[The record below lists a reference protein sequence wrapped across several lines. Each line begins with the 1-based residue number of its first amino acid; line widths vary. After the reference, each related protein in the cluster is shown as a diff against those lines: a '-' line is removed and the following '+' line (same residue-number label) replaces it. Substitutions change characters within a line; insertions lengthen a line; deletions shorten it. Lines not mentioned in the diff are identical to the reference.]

1 MKIKK
6 LEDSCYVVKDEMTN
20 KILKLGKNEYLFLQS
35 LREKDSSLMPENV
48 LTEEQKTFLV
58 GKFSE
63 LGFLNDETIKRKEKK
78 ELSNIK
84 IINFGFSKKN
94 YIILKVLGA
103 FISLPGFIGFIGA
116 FIGIVISFIFYSDVI
131 IHGVNNISMDI
142 RTIALLFV
150 MILATAIM
158 HELFHATACYKYT
171 GEISGMGI
179 KLFYLMPVF
188 YTDVST
194 VYFSDNKKKRF
205 IVSAAGLM
213 CNTFLAGISLVL
225 YIILYVRGIYCKLFF
240 YYFVFQFATILR
252 NLLPFEKFDA
262 YWMVVS
268 ISGVYNLYDK
278 SIMMFITLISN
289 IEYYLAIPIGFIKKI
304 VLSLYGVVNLVFR
317 WIFWSYCIEALKRLL
332 QIYTTEQIANNS
344 SVLLY
349 GVIAI
354 NSIIFLGKYI
364 IKYKNEGRTIIMNL

>member
-131 IHGVNNISMDI
+131 IYGVNNISMDI

-317 WIFWSYCIEALKRLL
+317 WMFWSYCIEALKRLL

-349 GVIAI
+349 GAIAI

>member
-1 MKIKK
+1 M
-6 LEDSCYVVKDEMTN
+6 VKDEMTN

-131 IHGVNNISMDI
+131 IYGVNNISMDI

-344 SVLLY
+344 NVLLY

>member
-131 IHGVNNISMDI
+131 IYGVNNISMDI

-344 SVLLY
+344 NVLLY